1 MKNLLI
7 CAALGLAVSSS
18 AMSQVQPKEAVHY
31 RKAAFTTLVWN
42 WMPLV
47 NMVRGKT
54 PYDKASFE
62 KHATRVAFI
71 ATTLQ
76 EGFVP
81 NSAIGKSEAKPEIW
95 KNWTDFQAKS
105 KALEVESAALSSVA
119 KNGDFEKIK
128 AQFKKVGDTCK
139 ACHDLYKAD

>member
-1 MKNLLI
+1 MKHTLI
-7 CAALGLAVSSS
+7 CAALISVLSSV
-18 AMSQVQPKEAVHY
+18 AWGQVLPKEAVHY

-54 PYDKASFE
+54 PYDKAAFE
-62 KHATRVAFI
+62 KRANRVAFI
-71 ATTLQ
+71 STTLL

-95 KNWTDFQAKS
+95 TNWSDFQAKA
-105 KALEVESAALSSVA
+105 KALEVESAALANLA
-119 KNGDFEKIK
+119 KTGDFEKIK
-128 AQFKKVGDTCK
+128 AQFGKVGGTCK